1 MDNIKTNAFYIQSP
15 LLTGDNT
22 SYITPIR
29 LFYSI
34 YNLWFNTIYAV
45 NSESLHLFKQ
55 GGK

>member
-15 LLTGDNT
+15 LFTGDNT
-22 SYITPIR
+22 SYTIPIR
-29 LFYSI
+29 LFYWI
-34 YNLWFNTIYAV
+34 YNLWFDTICAV